1 MVLFLCPNLI
11 LLNEALCFYKVLFSY
26 IHLQKSDVKE
36 SNAMPEVTGKN
47 PNLQKGAVKNDTAG
61 NFEKSRLE

>member
-1 MVLFLCPNLI
+1 MRLCNSRALFLYLNLI
-11 LLNEALCFYKVLFSY
+11 LLNEALWFYKVLFSY

-47 PNLQKGAVKNDTAG
+47 PNCRK
-61 NFEKSRLE
+61 E